1 MNRVVKFDMNIL
13 KFLAYFAIFFIVFY
27 KNLSASEI
35 VSRHLYNVGDE
46 ISFSIETILP
56 NKSTYISMSRLI
68 DIKENK
74 EIWIIENSPTADK
87 RIYDRITG
95 NWIAS
100 FKDGNEVARAIPH
113 NGGLRFPLQKG
124 DKWTQSWTFTA
135 AGGLLT
141 GKSEAEYKV
150 KKETIKA
157 NNNKYKTL
165 KIEMKN
171 PLWNSEK
178 DRNWKKEIRWIDID
192 TGKIIKIYFK
202 NIGFKMEYTA
212 TIIE

>member
-1 MNRVVKFDMNIL
+1 MNRVVKFDINIL

-35 VSRHLYNVGDE
+35 VNRHLYNLGDE
-46 ISFSIETILP
+46 ISFAIETILP
-56 NKSTYISMSRLI
+56 NKSSYISMSRLI

-87 RIYDRITG
+87 RIYDRTTG

-113 NGGLRFPLQKG
+113 NGGLKFPLQKG